1 MRCYNAR
8 MSKTAAAPSLL
19 AQAHAALERHAVDE
33 AQGILISLVVAES
46 RNEEAWLLL
55 ARTFDDLERRME
67 CMQRARQ
74 SNPNSAAI
82 ALAIQELK
90 AQISNSAFGQPPP
103 AAEAANL
110 APPNEQIPAS
120 HALDADSE
128 LAQIFLDAAAILAQA
143 TIMTI
148 EPLRTRAVG
157 AELVRLLERA
167 QQYDAILSRRWAG
180 SAGRAALVKH
190 EKALT
195 QLLINMPQ
203 QDPQISHLREQ
214 RQRALDLFK

>member
-8 MSKTAAAPSLL
+8 MSKTAAAPPLL
-19 AQAHAALERHAVDE
+19 SQAHAALERHAVDE

-90 AQISNSAFGQPPP
+90 AQISNSAFGQPLP
-103 AAEAANL
+103 ATETASIST
-110 APPNEQIPAS
+110 PNENFSKSPAS
-120 HALDADSE
+120 DADPE

-143 TIMTI
+143 TIMTT
-148 EPLRTRAVG
+148 EPLRTRVVG

-167 QQYDAILSRRWAG
+167 QQYDAILARRWAS

-203 QDPQISHLREQ
+203 QDPQISYLREQ